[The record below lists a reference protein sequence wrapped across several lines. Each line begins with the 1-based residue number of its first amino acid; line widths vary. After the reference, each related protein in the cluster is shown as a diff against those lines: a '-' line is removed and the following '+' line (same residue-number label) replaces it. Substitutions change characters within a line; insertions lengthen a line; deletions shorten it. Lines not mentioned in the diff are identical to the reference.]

1 MRTFIGIVSRDIPHL
16 ACRGGEFTGGGPT
29 AIYGLVDL
37 LKQLFEL
44 LDELDER
51 DTEDS
56 ADLAQLQQVQATGA
70 GFVKADESLRLPQS
84 LRHVDLAQASIRP
97 KLAKQRQ
104 ESLLLLPIGREPR
117 PALFHSA

>member
-1 MRTFIGIVSRDIPHL
+1 VPDRRYIRWHMSIVKFSFI
-16 ACRGGEFTGGGPT
+16 RGLPKRVFEFP
-29 AIYGLVDL
+29 
-37 LKQLFEL
+37 
-44 LDELDER
+44 DEFDER
-51 DTEDS
+51 NTEDS

-84 LRHVDLAQASIRP
+84 LRHVDLAQAGIRP